1 MKLAFKAGT
10 TSKDINIFIQDSSV
24 ATGAGLTGL
33 AYNSGSL
40 TAYYHRQGASSA
52 TAITLATKT
61 VGTWATGG
69 FVAVDGTNMP
79 GLYELG
85 IPDAALASGATWVI
99 IMLKGA
105 TNMAP
110 VVLEIEL
117 LATDNQDAVRMGLTA
132 LPNASAAANGGLP
145 TVDANNAVKLQSGTG
160 ANQISLSSGL
170 VTLAGVTHTGAV
182 IPTVTTT
189 TTATNV
195 TTVNGLASGVITA
208 TSIAADAITAAKI
221 ADGAID
227 AATFAAGAINAAA
240 IATDAITA
248 AKIAADAI
256 GASELAADAVA
267 EIQSGL
273 ATPTNITAGTITT
286 VTNLTNAP
294 TNGDFTATM
303 KTSIT
308 TAATAATPSVTVS
321 DKTGFSLS
329 SAGVQAIWDKLTSAL
344 TTSGS
349 IGKLI
354 VDYLN
359 ASISGIAD
367 LIGTPTNADLATDI
381 AAIQSDTNDIQTR
394 LPAGLNSGNITAHVV
409 SIANN
414 AITAASIATNAID
427 ADALAADAVTEIGTG
442 ISVSAPT
449 VDDIDTKLTA
459 MHGSGNW
466 TTATGF
472 ATPTDVDDSTAAVVA
487 SIGALNNLSATQV
500 WAAGTRTLTSG
511 GAPTTTEIW
520 TAATRTLTSPTPG
533 STTPPAISGTTLSI
547 TRAVSFDVTVTGMT
561 IPANWDKIYFTVK
574 GNSTQADNV
583 AQVQIVITNGGDAGD
598 GLLYA
603 NGEAA
608 GDATQAELTVDQ
620 PGGDITVTITDDQTE
635 ELTAGTYSYDF
646 KVITDESKSTILA
659 AGVVSI
665 TTPITLAVS

>member
-1 MKLAFKAGT
+1 MAKLTFKAGT
-10 TSKDINIFIQDSSV
+10 TSKDVNILIQDSSV
-24 ATGAGLTGL
+24 STGAGKTGI
-33 AYNSGSL
+33 AYNTSGL
-40 TAYYHRQGASSA
+40 TAYYHRQGSNAA

-61 VGTWATGG
+61 LGTWATGG
-69 FVAVDGTNMP
+69 FVEVSSANMP

-85 IPDAALASGATWVI
+85 IPDAALASGATWVV
-99 IMLKGA
+99 IMLFGV

-110 VVLEIEL
+110 VTLEIEL
-117 LATDNQDAVRMGLTA
+117 TSVDNQDSVRMGLTA
-132 LPNASAAANGGLP
+132 LPNANAASSNGLL
-145 TVDANNAVKLQSGTG
+145 TSGTG
-160 ANQISLSSGL
+160 SNQLSTSSGL
-170 VTLAGVTHTGAV
+170 VTLAGVTHTGAT

-308 TAATAATPSVTVS
+308 TAASSATPSVTVS

-329 SAGVQAIWDKLTSAL
+329 TAGIQAIWDRAVSNL
-344 TTSGS
+344 TTVSS

-359 ASISGIAD
+359 ATISSIAD
-367 LIGTPTNADLATDI
+367 LLGTPTAADLATDI
-381 AAIQSDTNDIQTR
+381 AALQADTDDIQTR
-394 LPAGLNSGNITAHVV
+394 IPAGLNSGNITAHIV

-414 AITAASIATNAID
+414 AITAASIATDAID

-449 VDDIDTKLTA
+449 VEDIDAQLTA
-459 MHGSGNW
+459 SHGDGSW
-466 TTATGF
+466 LTAEGF
-472 ATPTDVDDSTAAVVA
+472 ATPTNVSDSTATVVA

-511 GAPTTTEIW
+511 SAPTTTEIW

-533 STTPPAISGTTLSI
+533 STTPPAVSGTTLSI
-547 TRAVSFDVTVTGMT
+547 KKAVSFDVDVTGMT
-561 IPANWDKIYFTVK
+561 IPANWTKIYWTVK
-574 GNSTQADNV
+574 TNTSVADSGAV
-583 AQVQIVITNGGDAGD
+583 LQVVITNGGDAGD
-598 GLLYA
+598 GLIYLNGAA
-603 NGEAA
+603 NTGHEDEAS
-608 GDATQAELTVDQ
+608 LTVDQ
-620 PGGDITVTITDDQTE
+620 PGGTITISITDDYTAE
-635 ELTAGTYSYDF
+635 VSAATPTLTSDF
-646 KVITDESKSTILA
+646 KAITDESKSVQLA
-659 AGVVSI
+659 VCPVSI
-665 TTPITLAVS
+665 SSAVTLAVS

>member
-1 MKLAFKAGT
+1 MKLSLKAGT
-10 TSKDINIFIQDSSV
+10 TSKMVDIFVQDSSST
-24 ATGAGLTGL
+24 TGAGLTGL
-33 AYNSGSL
+33 VYNSGSL
-40 TAYYHRQGASSA
+40 TAYYHRENDSSA
-52 TAITLATKT
+52 TAITLATMT

-69 FVAVDGTNMP
+69 FKEISSANMP
-79 GLYELG
+79 GLYQLG
-85 IPDAALASGATWVI
+85 IPDAALASGSKYVI

-105 TNMAP
+105 ANMAP

-117 LATDNQDAVRMGLTA
+117 TAWDNMDATRGGLSA
-132 LPNASAAANGGLP
+132 LPNANAAANGGLP
-145 TVDANNAVKLQSGTG
+145 TVDANNAVKVQSGTG
-160 ANQISLSSGL
+160 SNQISLSSGL

-182 IPTVTTT
+182 IPT
-189 TTATNV
+189 V

-294 TNGDFTATM
+294 TSGDFTATM

-308 TAATAATPSVTVS
+308 TAASSATPSVTVS
-321 DKTGFSLS
+321 DKTGFRLS
-329 SAGVQAIWDKLTSAL
+329 STGVQDIWDKLTSAL

-349 IGKLI
+349 VGKLI

-359 ASISGIAD
+359 ASISSIAD
-367 LIGTPTNADLATDI
+367 LIGTPTAADIATDI
-381 AAIQSDTNDIQTR
+381 AALQADTDDIQTR

-414 AITAASIATNAID
+414 AITAAAIATNAID
-427 ADALAADAVTEIGTG
+427 ADALSADAVTEIGTG

-449 VDDIDTKLTA
+449 VDQIDTKLTA

-472 ATPTDVDDSTAAVVA
+472 ATPTNVSDGTATVVA
-487 SIGALNNLSATQV
+487 SIGAQNNLSATQV

-533 STTPPAISGTTLSI
+533 STTPPAISGTTLAI
-547 TRAVSFDVTVTGMT
+547 TRAVSFDVTMTGMT

-574 GNSTQADNV
+574 ANTTQADNV
-583 AQVQIVITNGGDAGD
+583 AQIQIVITNGGDAGD
-598 GLLYA
+598 GLLYV
-603 NGEAA
+603 NGAA
-608 GDATQAELTVDQ
+608 ASDATQAELTVDQ
-620 PGGDITVTITDDQTE
+620 PGGDITITITDDQTE
-635 ELTAGTYSYDF
+635 DFTAGNYDYDF

-659 AGVVSI
+659 RGAATIG
-665 TTPITLAVS
+665 TPITLAVA

>member
-1 MKLAFKAGT
+1 MKFSLKAGT
-10 TSKDINIFIQDSSV
+10 TSKDVNIFIQDNSV
-24 ATGAGLTGL
+24 NTGAGLTGL

-40 TAYYHRQGASSA
+40 TAYYHRQGANAA

-61 VGTWATGG
+61 LGTWATGG

-79 GLYELG
+79 GVYELG
-85 IPDAALASGATWVI
+85 LPDAALASGATWVV

-117 LATDNQDAVRMGLTA
+117 TAWDNQNATTGGLSA

-160 ANQISLSSGL
+160 SNQISLSSGL
-170 VTLAGVTHTGAV
+170 VTLASVTHTGAV
-182 IPTVTTT
+182 IPT
-189 TTATNV
+189 V

-208 TSIAADAITAAKI
+208 TSIASSAITAAK
-221 ADGAID
+221 
-227 AATFAAGAINAAA
+227 F
-240 IATDAITA
+240 ATDAIDNNA
-248 AKIAADAI
+248 
-256 GASELAADAVA
+256 LAASAVT

-294 TNGDFTATM
+294 TSGDFTATM
-303 KTSIT
+303 KASIT
-308 TAATAATPSVTVS
+308 TAATSATPSVTVS

-354 VDYLN
+354 ADNLN
-359 ASISGIAD
+359 ATISSIAG
-367 LIGTPTNADLATDI
+367 LIGTPTAADLATDI
-381 AAIQSDTNDIQTR
+381 AAIQTDTNDIQTR
-394 LPAGLNSGNITAHVV
+394 LPSGLNSGNITAHVV

-414 AITAASIATNAID
+414 AITAAAIATNAID

-449 VDDIDTKLTA
+449 VDQIDTKLTA
-459 MHGSGNW
+459 MHGSGAW
-466 TTATGF
+466 GTATGF

-487 SIGALNNLSATQV
+487 SIGALNNLSAAQV
-500 WAAGTRTLTSG
+500 WSYGSGRTLTSG
-511 GAPTTTEIW
+511 AAPSVSDIW
-520 TAATRTLTSPTPG
+520 NATTRTLTSPTPG
-533 STTPPAISGTTLSI
+533 STTPPAISGSTLSI

-574 GNSTQADNV
+574 GNNTQADDV
-583 AQVQIVITNGGDAGD
+583 AQVQIVITNGGDADD

-603 NGEAA
+603 NGSVA

-646 KVITDESKSTILA
+646 KVITDESKSAILA
-659 AGVVSI
+659 AGAVSI
-665 TTPITLAVS
+665 STPITLAVS

>member
-1 MKLAFKAGT
+1 MKLSLKAGT
-10 TSKDINIFIQDSSV
+10 TSKDVNIFIQDNSV
-24 ATGAGLTGL
+24 NTGAGLTGL

-40 TAYYHRQGASSA
+40 TAYYHRQGANAA

-61 VGTWATGG
+61 LGTWATGG

-79 GLYELG
+79 GVYELG
-85 IPDAALASGATWVI
+85 LPDAALASGATWVV

-117 LATDNQDAVRMGLTA
+117 TAWDNQNATTGGLSA

-160 ANQISLSSGL
+160 SNQISLSSGL
-170 VTLAGVTHTGAV
+170 VTLASVTHTGAV
-182 IPTVTTT
+182 IPT
-189 TTATNV
+189 V

-208 TSIAADAITAAKI
+208 TSIASSAITAAK
-221 ADGAID
+221 
-227 AATFAAGAINAAA
+227 F
-240 IATDAITA
+240 ATDAIDNNA
-248 AKIAADAI
+248 
-256 GASELAADAVA
+256 LAASAVT

-294 TNGDFTATM
+294 TSGDFTATM
-303 KTSIT
+303 KASIT
-308 TAATAATPSVTVS
+308 TAATSATPSVTVS

-354 VDYLN
+354 ADNLN
-359 ASISGIAD
+359 ATISSIAG
-367 LIGTPTNADLATDI
+367 LIGTPTAADLATDI
-381 AAIQSDTNDIQTR
+381 AAIQTDTNDIQTR
-394 LPAGLNSGNITAHVV
+394 LPSGLNSGNITAHVV

-414 AITAASIATNAID
+414 AITAAAIATNAID

-449 VDDIDTKLTA
+449 VDQIDTKLTA
-459 MHGSGNW
+459 MHGSGAW
-466 TTATGF
+466 GTATGF

-487 SIGALNNLSATQV
+487 SIGALNNLSAAQV
-500 WAAGTRTLTSG
+500 WSYGSGRTLTSG
-511 GAPTTTEIW
+511 AAPSVSDIW
-520 TAATRTLTSPTPG
+520 NATTRTLTSPTPG
-533 STTPPAISGTTLSI
+533 STTPPAISGSTLSI

-574 GNSTQADNV
+574 GNNTQADDV
-583 AQVQIVITNGGDAGD
+583 AQVQIVITNGGDADD

-603 NGEAA
+603 NGSVA

-646 KVITDESKSTILA
+646 KVITDESKSAILA
-659 AGVVSI
+659 AGAVSI
-665 TTPITLAVS
+665 STPITLAVS

>member
-1 MKLAFKAGT
+1 MKLSLKAGT
-10 TSKDINIFIQDSSV
+10 TSKMVDIFVQDSSST
-24 ATGAGLTGL
+24 TGAGLTGL
-33 AYNSGSL
+33 VYNSGSL
-40 TAYYHRQGASSA
+40 TAYYHRENDSSA
-52 TAITLATKT
+52 TAITLATMT

-69 FVAVDGTNMP
+69 FKEISSANMP
-79 GLYELG
+79 GLYQLG
-85 IPDAALASGATWVI
+85 IPDAALASGSKYVI

-105 TNMAP
+105 ANMAP

-117 LATDNQDAVRMGLTA
+117 TAWDNMDATRGGLSA
-132 LPNASAAANGGLP
+132 LPNANAAANGGLP
-145 TVDANNAVKLQSGTG
+145 TVDANNAVKVQSGTG
-160 ANQISLSSGL
+160 SNQISLSSGL

-182 IPTVTTT
+182 IPT
-189 TTATNV
+189 V

-303 KTSIT
+303 KSSIT
-308 TAATAATPSVTVS
+308 ANVPTAATIAAAVWAV
-321 DKTGFSLS
+321 
-329 SAGVQAIWDKLTSAL
+329 LTSTL

-354 VDYLN
+354 VDNLN
-359 ASISGIAD
+359 ATISSIAG
-367 LIGTPTNADLATDI
+367 LIGTPTAADLATDI
-381 AAIQSDTNDIQTR
+381 AALQADTDDIQTR
-394 LPAGLNSGNITAHVV
+394 LPSGLNSGNITAHVV

-414 AITAASIATNAID
+414 AITAAAIATNAID

-442 ISVSAPT
+442 ISVAAPT
-449 VDDIDTKLTA
+449 VEDIDTYLSGIHGEGSWETA
-459 MHGSGNW
+459 E
-466 TTATGF
+466 GF
-472 ATPTDVDDSTAAVVA
+472 ATPTNVSDGTATVVA

-500 WAAGTRTLTSG
+500 WSAGTRTLTSG

-520 TAATRTLTSPTPG
+520 TAPTRTLTSPTPG
-533 STTPPAISGTTLSI
+533 STTPPAISGTTLAI
-547 TRAVSFDVTVTGMT
+547 TRAVSFDVTMTGMT
-561 IPANWDKIYFTVK
+561 IPSNWTKIYFTVK
-574 GNSTQADNV
+574 SNSSQADAV
-583 AQVQIVITNGGDAGD
+583 AQIQIVISNPDDAGD

-603 NGEAA
+603 NGAAA
-608 GDATQAELTVDQ
+608 GDAAQGTLTVDQ
-620 PGGDITVTITDDQTE
+620 PGGDITITITDDQTE
-635 ELTAGTYSYDF
+635 DFTAGNYNYDF

-659 AGVVSI
+659 AGQATIS
-665 TTPITLAVS
+665 TPITLAVS

>member
-10 TSKDINIFIQDSSV
+10 TSKDINIFIQDNSV
-24 ATGAGLTGL
+24 STGAGLTGL
-33 AYNSGSL
+33 VYNSGSL

-69 FVAVDGTNMP
+69 FVAVDGTNCP

-117 LATDNQDAVRMGLTA
+117 LATDNQDATRMGLSA
-132 LPNASAAANGGLP
+132 LPNAAAAANGGLP
-145 TVDANNAVKLQSGTG
+145 TVDASNAVKVQSGTG
-160 ANQISLSSGL
+160 SNQISLSSGL
-170 VTLAGVTHTGAV
+170 VTLASVTHTGAV
-182 IPTVTTT
+182 IPTV

-294 TNGDFTATM
+294 TSGDFTATM
-303 KTSIT
+303 KSSIT
-308 TAATAATPSVTVS
+308 ANVPTAATIAAAVWAV
-321 DKTGFSLS
+321 
-329 SAGVQAIWDKLTSAL
+329 LTSTL
-344 TTSGS
+344 TTAST

-354 VDYLN
+354 TDNLN
-359 ASISGIAD
+359 ATISSVYNRLGA
-367 LIGTPTNADLATDI
+367 PTSADLATDI
-381 AAIQSDTNDIQTR
+381 AALQADTDDIQTR
-394 LPAGLNSGNITAHVV
+394 IPAGLNSGNITAHVV

-459 MHGSGNW
+459 MHGSGAW
-466 TTATGF
+466 GTATGF
-472 ATPTDVDDSTAAVVA
+472 ATPTDVDDSTATVVA
-487 SIGALNNLSATQV
+487 SIGALNNLSAAQV

-520 TAATRTLTSPTPG
+520 SAATRTLTSPTPG
-533 STTPPAISGTTLSI
+533 STTPPAVSGTQLAIKKAT
-547 TRAVSFDVTVTGMT
+547 SFDVTVTGMT
-561 IPANWDKIYFTVK
+561 IPSNWSKVYWTVK
-574 GNSTQADNV
+574 SNTNDVDSAAV
-583 AQVQIVITNGGDAGD
+583 LQIVKTNGGGAGD
-598 GLLYA
+598 GLLYL
-603 NGEAA
+603 NGAA
-608 GDATQAELTVDQ
+608 ATGHASEGSLTVDQ
-620 PGGDITVTITDDQTE
+620 AGGNVTIAITDDYTAQIN
-635 ELTAGTYSYDF
+635 AGTYTSDF
-646 KVITDESKSTILA
+646 KVITSASKSTQLA
-659 AGVVSI
+659 VCPVAVDSAV
-665 TTPITLAVS
+665 TLAVS

>member
-1 MKLAFKAGT
+1 MAKLTFKAGT
-10 TSKDINIFIQDSSV
+10 TSKDVNILIQDSSV
-24 ATGAGLTGL
+24 STGAGKTGI
-33 AYNSGSL
+33 AYNTSGL
-40 TAYYHRQGASSA
+40 TAYYHRQGSNAA
-52 TAITLATKT
+52 TEITLATKT
-61 VGTWATGG
+61 LGTWATGG
-69 FVAVDGTNMP
+69 FVEVSSANMP

-85 IPDAALASGATWVI
+85 IPGAALASGATWVV
-99 IMLKGA
+99 IMLFGV

-110 VVLEIEL
+110 VTLEIEL
-117 LATDNQDAVRMGLTA
+117 TSVDNQDSVRMGLTA
-132 LPNASAAANGGLP
+132 LPNANAASSNGLL
-145 TVDANNAVKLQSGTG
+145 TSGTG
-160 ANQISLSSGL
+160 SNQLSTSSGL
-170 VTLAGVTHTGAV
+170 VTLAGVTHTGAT

-308 TAATAATPSVTVS
+308 TAASSATPSVTVS

-329 SAGVQAIWDKLTSAL
+329 SAGVQAIWDALTSAL

-349 IGKLI
+349 IGKRI
-354 VDYLN
+354 VDNLN
-359 ASISGIAD
+359 ATISSVSA
-367 LIGTPTNADLATDI
+367 LIGTPTAADLATDI
-381 AAIQSDTNDIQTR
+381 AALQADTDDIQTR
-394 LPAGLNSGNITAHVV
+394 IPAGLNSGNITAHVV

-414 AITAASIATNAID
+414 AITAAAIATDAID
-427 ADALAADAVTEIGTG
+427 ADSLAADAVTEIGTG

-449 VDDIDTKLTA
+449 VEDIDAQLTA
-459 MHGSGNW
+459 SHGDGSW
-466 TTATGF
+466 LTAEGF
-472 ATPTDVDDSTAAVVA
+472 ATPTNVSDGTATVVA

-520 TAATRTLTSPTPG
+520 TAPTRTLTSPTPG
-533 STTPPAISGTTLSI
+533 STTPPAISGTTLAI
-547 TRAVSFDVTVTGMT
+547 TRAVSFDVTMTGMT
-561 IPANWDKIYFTVK
+561 IPSNWTKIYFTVK
-574 GNSTQADNV
+574 SNSSQADAV
-583 AQVQIVITNGGDAGD
+583 AQIQIVISNPDDAGD

-603 NGEAA
+603 NGAA
-608 GDATQAELTVDQ
+608 ASDATQGTLTVDQ
-620 PGGDITVTITDDQTE
+620 GAGDITITITDDQTE
-635 ELTAGTYSYDF
+635 DFTAGNYNYDF

-659 AGVVSI
+659 AGQATIS
-665 TTPITLAVS
+665 TPITLAVS

>member
-1 MKLAFKAGT
+1 MAKLTFKAGT
-10 TSKDINIFIQDSSV
+10 TSKDVNILIQDSSV
-24 ATGAGLTGL
+24 STGAGKTGI
-33 AYNSGSL
+33 AYNTSGL
-40 TAYYHRQGASSA
+40 TAYYHRQGSNAA

-61 VGTWATGG
+61 LGTWATGG
-69 FVAVDGTNMP
+69 FVEVSSANMP

-85 IPDAALASGATWVI
+85 IPDAALASGATWVV
-99 IMLKGA
+99 IMLFGV

-110 VVLEIEL
+110 VTLEIEL
-117 LATDNQDAVRMGLTA
+117 TSVDNQDSVRMGLTA
-132 LPNASAAANGGLP
+132 LPNANAASSNGLL
-145 TVDANNAVKLQSGTG
+145 TSGTG
-160 ANQISLSSGL
+160 SNQLSTSSGL
-170 VTLAGVTHTGAV
+170 VTLAGVTHTGAT

-303 KTSIT
+303 KSSIT
-308 TAATAATPSVTVS
+308 ANVPTAATIAAAVWAV
-321 DKTGFSLS
+321 
-329 SAGVQAIWDKLTSAL
+329 LTSTL

-354 VDYLN
+354 VDNLN
-359 ASISGIAD
+359 ATISSIAG
-367 LIGTPTNADLATDI
+367 LIGTPTAADLATDI
-381 AAIQSDTNDIQTR
+381 AALQADTDDIQTR
-394 LPAGLNSGNITAHVV
+394 LPSGLNSGNITAHVV

-442 ISVSAPT
+442 ISVAAPT
-449 VDDIDTKLTA
+449 VEDIDTYLSGI
-459 MHGSGNW
+459 HGEGSW
-466 TTATGF
+466 ETATGF
-472 ATPTDVDDSTAAVVA
+472 ATPTNVSDGTATVVA
-487 SIGALNNLSATQV
+487 SIGALNNLSAAQV
-500 WAAGTRTLTSG
+500 WGYGSGRTLTSG
-511 GAPTTTEIW
+511 AAPSVSDIW
-520 TAATRTLTSPTPG
+520 NATTRTLTSPTPG
-533 STTPPAISGTTLSI
+533 STTPPAISGSTLSI

-574 GNSTQADNV
+574 ANTTQADNV

-598 GLLYA
+598 GLLYV
-603 NGEAA
+603 NGSAA
-608 GDATQAELTVDQ
+608 GDATQAALTVDQ

-635 ELTAGTYSYDF
+635 ALTAGNYSYDF
-646 KVITDESKSTILA
+646 KVITDESKSTILV
-659 AGVVSI
+659 AGSVSI
-665 TTPITLAVS
+665 STPITLAVS

>member
-10 TSKDINIFIQDSSV
+10 TSKDINIFIQDNSV
-24 ATGAGLTGL
+24 STGAGLTGL
-33 AYNSGSL
+33 VYNSGSL

-117 LATDNQDAVRMGLTA
+117 LATDNQDATRMGLSA
-132 LPNASAAANGGLP
+132 LPNAAAAANGGLP
-145 TVDANNAVKLQSGTG
+145 TVDASNAVKLQSGTG
-160 ANQISLSSGL
+160 SNQISLSSGL

-182 IPTVTTT
+182 IPTVTT
-189 TTATNV
+189 ATNV

-208 TSIAADAITAAKI
+208 TSIASNAITAAKI
-221 ADGAID
+221 A
-227 AATFAAGAINAAA
+227 T
-240 IATDAITA
+240 
-248 AKIAADAI
+248 DAI
-256 GASELAADAVA
+256 GAAQLAADAVT

-294 TNGDFTATM
+294 TSGDFTATM

-354 VDYLN
+354 VDNLN
-359 ASISGIAD
+359 ATISSVYSRLGA
-367 LIGTPTNADLATDI
+367 PTNADLATDI

-394 LPAGLNSGNITAHVV
+394 IPAGLNSGNITAHVV
-409 SIANN
+409 SIATDT
-414 AITAASIATNAID
+414 ITAASIA
-427 ADALAADAVTEIGTG
+427 ADAIGASELAASAATEIADAVAAAG
-442 ISVSAPT
+442 APT
-449 VDDIDTKLTA
+449 VEDIDDYLSGV
-459 MHGSGNW
+459 HGSGSW
-466 TTATGF
+466 ETATGF
-472 ATPTDVDDSTAAVVA
+472 ATPTDVDDSTATLVA
-487 SIGALNNLSATQV
+487 SIGAQNNLSATQV

-511 GAPTTTEIW
+511 GAPSTTEIW
-520 TAATRTLTSPTPG
+520 SAATRTLTSPTPG
-533 STTPPAISGTTLSI
+533 STTPPAVSGSTLSI
-547 TRAVSFDVTVTGMT
+547 VRAVSFDVTVTGMS
-561 IPANWDKIYFTVK
+561 IPANWTKIYFTVK
-574 GNSTQADNV
+574 NNTSVADSA
-583 AQVQIVITNGGDAGD
+583 AQIQIVVTEGGDAGD

-603 NGEAA
+603 DGAAA
-608 GDATQAELTVDQ
+608 GDATQASLTVDQ
-620 PGGDITVTITDDQTE
+620 PGGDISISITDDQTAD
-635 ELTAGTYSYDF
+635 LTAGSYSYDL
-646 KVITDESKSTILA
+646 KAITDESKSKVLASGQVTISA
-659 AGVVSI
+659 
-665 TTPITLAVS
+665 TQTLAVS